1 MDWDRV
7 VALGE
12 LRVWGQPLTAWLTAA
27 AAALLAYTLMSFALR
42 VVRARLDRM
51 ATHTRTQADDVI
63 AEVLA
68 GTQRWLIVLA
78 ALLFGLGLLELPE
91 RWTAR
96 LSQAWFAALAVQLAL
111 WTDRLVRTV
120 LRRHEQRHRQAH
132 NTPVSAA
139 ATLMAWGAR
148 TLLWTVLLLAVL
160 SNLGVNITAFIAS
173 LGVGGVAV
181 ALAAQ
186 NILGDLFASLSIA
199 LDKPFEVGD
208 FIVQD
213 NVVGTVE
220 HVGIKS
226 TRIRA
231 LAGEQIV
238 VSNTELLKKVISNYK
253 RLAERR
259 VVVGFGLASGTPA
272 EALAA
277 VPPLVKEIV
286 ERSPKL
292 RFDRAH
298 LMKLSPSSFDFEV
311 VWIVRDPEFNV
322 HMDEQQRVLL
332 ELLRVLAARG
342 VSLASPMMTMRTVET
357 GDDAEA
363 GDEGAPDGSVREP
376 HAARV
381 QPRRGLE
388 GVERRR

>member
-7 VALGE
+7 AALGE
-12 LRVWGQPLTAWLTAA
+12 LRVWGQPLAAWLTAV
-27 AAALLAYTLMSFALR
+27 AAALLAWALMSFALR
-42 VVRARLDRM
+42 LVRARLDRM
-51 ATHTRTQADDVI
+51 AAHTRTQADDVL

-68 GTQRWLIVLA
+68 GTQRGLIALA
-78 ALLFGLGLLELPE
+78 ALLFGLGLLELPD

-96 LSQAWFAALAVQLAL
+96 LSQAWFAALAVQGAL

-120 LRRHEQRHRQAH
+120 LRRHEQRHRATT
-132 NTPVSAA
+132 NAPVSAA
-139 ATLMAWGAR
+139 ATLLAWGAR

-173 LGVGGVAV
+173 LGVGGIAV

-208 FIVQD
+208 FIVQGE
-213 NVVGTVE
+213 VAGTVE
-220 HVGIKS
+220 HVGVKS

-231 LAGEQIV
+231 LGGEQTV
-238 VSNTELLKKVISNYK
+238 VSNTELLKKVIGNHK

-259 VVVGFGLASGTPA
+259 VVMGFGLATGTPPD
-272 EALAA
+272 ALAA
-277 VPPLVKEIV
+277 VPALVQEIV
-286 ERSPKL
+286 ARHPKL

-298 LMKLSPSSFDFEV
+298 LAKLGPSSFDFEV
-311 VWIVRDPEFNV
+311 VWIVRDPDFNL

-332 ELLRVLAARG
+332 ELLRALAARG
-342 VSLASPMMTMRTVET
+342 VALASPVVTL
-357 GDDAEA
+357 
-363 GDEGAPDGSVREP
+363 
-376 HAARV
+376 
-381 QPRRGLE
+381 QPRGP
-388 GVERRR
+388 